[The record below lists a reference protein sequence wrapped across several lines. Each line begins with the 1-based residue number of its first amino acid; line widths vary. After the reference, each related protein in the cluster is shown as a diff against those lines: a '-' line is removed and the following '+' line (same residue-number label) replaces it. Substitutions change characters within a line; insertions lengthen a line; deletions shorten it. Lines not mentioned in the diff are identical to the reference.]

1 MGLRINTNVQ
11 SLNAQRNLTVSNE
24 KQALS
29 LNKLSS
35 GQRITKAGDD
45 AAGLAISE
53 KLKGSIRSLQQ
64 ANRNANDGISLI
76 QTAEGGINEVSNI
89 LLRLRELSVQAA
101 SDTVG
106 DTERGFTDKEFQAL
120 KGEIDRIAQVTN
132 YNGTSLLNGSGDT
145 LDFQVGIQNS
155 PENDRLQYKT
165 SNSDVTLGKLGLSS
179 TGTVSKAD
187 AQENLGKIDQA
198 IQSVNENRAG
208 LGALQNRL
216 SSTVNNLGTTTENLS
231 AANSRIRDAD
241 MAVESSE
248 LTKQGILAQAG
259 AAVLSQANSSQQ
271 LAQKLLYSLATE
283 ARVHL
288 ETR

>member
-11 SLNAQRNLTVSNE
+11 SLNAQRNLTASNE

-106 DTERGFTDKEFQAL
+106 DTERGFTNKEFQAL

-132 YNGTSLLNGSGDT
+132 YNGTNLLNGTGDT
-145 LDFQVGIQNS
+145 LDFQVGINNS

-179 TGTVSKAD
+179 SGTNSKSD
-187 AQENLGKIDQA
+187 AQDNLGKIDMA

-216 SSTVNNLGTTTENLS
+216 QSTVNNLGTTTENLS

-241 MAVESSE
+241 MAQESSE

-259 AAVLSQANSSQQ
+259 ISVLSQANSSQQ
-271 LAQKLLYSLATE
+271 MALKLL
-283 ARVHL
+283 
-288 ETR
+288 

>member
-1 MGLRINTNVQ
+1 MGLRISTNVQ
-11 SLNAQRNLTVSNE
+11 SFNAQRNLAATGE
-24 KQALS
+24 KQAAA

-53 KLKGSIRSLQQ
+53 KLKGSIRSMQQ

-120 KGEIDRIAQVTN
+120 KSEIDRIAATTN
-132 YNGTSLLNGSGDT
+132 YNGTNLLNGSGKT
-145 LDFQVGIQNS
+145 LDFQVGIDNDAQL
-155 PENDRLQYKT
+155 DRLQYAT
-165 SNSDVTLGKLGLSS
+165 SNTDVTLNKLGLSE
-179 TGTVSKAD
+179 TGTGSKTS
-187 AQENLGKIDQA
+187 AQENLAKIDMA

-216 SSTVNNLGTTTENLS
+216 SSTVNNLGIATENLS

-241 MAVESSE
+241 MAQETSE
-248 LTKQGILAQAG
+248 LTKQSILSQAG
-259 AAVLSQANSSQQ
+259 ISVLSQANSSPN
-271 LAQKLLYSLATE
+271 LALKLL
-283 ARVHL
+283 
-288 ETR
+288 

>member
-1 MGLRINTNVQ
+1 MGMRIATNVQ
-11 SLNAQRNLTVSNE
+11 SMNAQRNLSTSFE
-24 KQALS
+24 KQASS

-53 KLKGSIRSLQQ
+53 KLKGSIRSMQQ

-106 DTERGFTDKEFQAL
+106 DVERGFTNKEFQNL
-120 KGEIDRIAQVTN
+120 KSEIDRISNVTKF
-132 YNGTSLLNGSGDT
+132 NGTNLLNGSGKT
-145 LDFQVGIQNS
+145 LDFQVGIENS
-155 PENDRLQYKT
+155 PENDRLQYAT
-165 SNSDVTLGKLGLSS
+165 QNTDVTLGHLGLSS
-179 TGTVSKAD
+179 TATDSKEN
-187 AQENLGKIDQA
+187 AQENLAKIDMA

-216 SSTVNNLGTTTENLS
+216 SSTVNNLSISTENLA
-231 AANSRIRDAD
+231 AANSRIRDTD
-241 MAVESSE
+241 MASESSE
-248 LTKQGILAQAG
+248 LTKQSILSQAG
-259 AAVLSQANSSQQ
+259 TSVLSQANSSQN
-271 LAQKLLYSLATE
+271 LALKLLS
-283 ARVHL
+283 
-288 ETR
+288 

>member
-1 MGLRINTNVQ
+1 M
-11 SLNAQRNLTVSNE
+11 NAQRNLGVSNE
-24 KQALS
+24 RQASS

-53 KLKGSIRSLQQ
+53 KLKGSIRSMQQ

-106 DTERGFTDKEFQAL
+106 ETERSFTDKEFQAL
-120 KGEIDRIAQVTN
+120 KGEVNRIAQVTKF
-132 YNGTSLLNGSGDT
+132 NGRNLLNGSGET
-145 LDFQVGIQNS
+145 LDFQVGIDNQ
-155 PENDRLQYKT
+155 PENDRLQYST
-165 SNSDVTLGKLGLSS
+165 QATDVTLGKLGLSDS
-179 TGTVSKAD
+179 GTMSKLA
-187 AQENLGKIDQA
+187 AQENLAKIDHA
-198 IQSVNENRAG
+198 IMSVNENRAG

-216 SSTVNNLGTTTENLS
+216 SSTVNNLAISTENLS

-241 MAVESSE
+241 MASESSE
-248 LTKQGILAQAG
+248 LTKQSILAQAG
-259 AAVLSQANSSQQ
+259 TAVLSQANSSQN
-271 LAQKLLYSLATE
+271 LALKLL
-283 ARVHL
+283 
-288 ETR
+288 

>member
-1 MGLRINTNVQ
+1 MGMRIATNVM
-11 SLNAQRNLTVSNE
+11 SMNAQRNVAATSE
-24 KQALS
+24 KQAAA

-53 KLKGSIRSLQQ
+53 KLKGSIRSMQQ

-106 DTERGFTDKEFQAL
+106 DVERGFTNKEFQAL
-120 KGEIDRIAQVTN
+120 KGEVDRISQVTKF
-132 YNGTSLLNGSGDT
+132 NGTNLLNGSGKT
-145 LDFQVGIQNS
+145 LDFQVGIDSS

-165 SNSDVTLGKLGLSS
+165 SDTDVTLGKLGLSS
-179 TGTVSKAD
+179 TGTMTKEN
-187 AQENLGKIDQA
+187 AQDNLAKIDMA

-216 SSTVNNLGTTTENLS
+216 SSTVNNLSISTENLA
-231 AANSRIRDAD
+231 AANSRIRDTD
-241 MAVESSE
+241 MASESSE
-248 LTKQGILAQAG
+248 LTKQSILSQAG
-259 AAVLSQANSSQQ
+259 VSVLSQANSTSN
-271 LAQKLLYSLATE
+271 LALKLL
-283 ARVHL
+283 
-288 ETR
+288 